1 MITWKKNGDFNS
13 WYTQNFGNLLSDT
26 FQGSVSK
33 DEHDGTWDAWVM
45 NLSRGGK
52 HKYKL
57 GFKTKAPATRW
68 VNQKLKE
75 MGIK

>member
-13 WYTQNFGNLLSDT
+13 WYTQKFGNILSDT

-33 DEHDGTWDAWVM
+33 DEADDTWDAWVM
-45 NLSRGGK
+45 NLSRAGMSK
-52 HKYKL
+52 RKL

-68 VNQKLKE
+68 ANKKLKE